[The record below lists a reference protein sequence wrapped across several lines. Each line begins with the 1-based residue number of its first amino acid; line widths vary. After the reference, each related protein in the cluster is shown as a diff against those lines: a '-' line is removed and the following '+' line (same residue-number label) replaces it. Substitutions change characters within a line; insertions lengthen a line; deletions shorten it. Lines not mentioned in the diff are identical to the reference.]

1 MRTLYIDGRKAVI
14 KEGTS
19 INLTR
24 VNPFAEAQGDYTF
37 DIELPLHGCPQNV
50 EIFGAGHRAEI
61 SKRAYVGRR
70 YAAQIVAIPIALRGH
85 IVVTQVTD
93 ALIKAQFLGGYSD
106 LANAFTDADGADL
119 YVDKLDGLGFAWEEE
134 CPWYYDG
141 RTESDKD
148 LPSPGQFVRAVNNHY
163 DGKDL
168 HESLDPD
175 RSKRLDIFA
184 GTRDKTS
191 CVAFP
196 IYATDENGQAYSS
209 NDLDFW
215 ECGISET
222 VIDNILNGA
231 NTLEERLP
239 LFNPPLP
246 ASYVAPQ
253 PYISYILKRVLRSLG
268 FEMGENELAG
278 TWLDNLFLANP
289 RRTLLIRDML
299 PHMTVSEF
307 FAEIAQYL
315 GIYFDIEDGKVVM
328 RRNRLRELKE
338 RISGCV
344 AEYADDITEET
355 KGKTALT
362 QNVRYDFD
370 DKFAPDKQLAVPE
383 KVYENSVV
391 RIFKGYDGD
400 PDDLESTAVY
410 EYIAGTEE
418 DVNHSDEITEKEA
431 NLITIDEATGVYSA
445 KVKTDTGK
453 YHELEIDQ
461 LGMLVRNW
469 ADTKNAAKL
478 KVIPATVIGAEF
490 KHNFK
495 VKRQSTD
502 LQTPNQIVQLT
513 NTEQYP
519 ALRVPYQPVFSNA
532 FKIWK
537 AVAGENQ
544 QEPSVLSRIYIAL
557 NTGRNY
563 HYTAAKNIKY
573 HPVAVGAAYTKEYKA
588 TKQQLDNSVTIST
601 RDVGRKE
608 DYFFVWPIY
617 FTKDK
622 EGDRLE
628 HCPFCLRE
636 TRQPSIVTDAW
647 QNISIDTRVEHVV
660 QFDDRAAALEPT
672 ATYII
677 HGRRFV
683 CHKLELEIT
692 DRGLKQLKTGYFYEL
707 NNN

>member
-1 MRTLYIDGRKAVI
+1 MLTLYIEGKKAVT
-14 KEGTS
+14 KAGTS
-19 INLTR
+19 IKLTR
-24 VNPFAEAQGDYTF
+24 VNPFTEEQGDYTF
-37 DIELPLHGCPQNV
+37 DIELPLAGCPQNV
-50 EIFGAGHRAEI
+50 AIFGAAHRSEI
-61 SKRAYVGRR
+61 PKIVFAGRR
-70 YAAQIVAIPIALRGH
+70 YAAQIVAMPVALRGH

-93 ALIKAQFLGGYSD
+93 AIIKAQFLSGYSD
-106 LANAFTDADGADL
+106 LANAFTDAGGADL
-119 YVDKLDGLGFAWEEE
+119 YVDKLPGLGFAWEEE
-134 CPWYYDG
+134 CPWYYEG
-141 RTESDKD
+141 RTETDKN
-148 LPSPGQFVRAVNNHY
+148 LPTPGQFVRAVNDY
-163 DGKDL
+163 YAGKDL
-168 HESLDPD
+168 HEPLDPD

-196 IYATDENGQAYSS
+196 IYATDESGTAYSS
-209 NDLDFW
+209 NDLSFW

-222 VIDNILNGA
+222 VIDIVLNGA

-246 ASYVAPQ
+246 TSYVAPQ
-253 PYISYILKRVLRSLG
+253 PYISYIIKRVLRSLG
-268 FEMGENELAG
+268 FELGENELAG

-299 PHMTVSEF
+299 PHITVSEF

-315 GIYFDIEDGKVVM
+315 GIYFDMQDGKVVM
-328 RRNRLRELKE
+328 RRNRLRDLTE
-338 RISGCV
+338 RIGDCV

-362 QNVRYDFD
+362 QNVRYDFEE
-370 DKFAPDKQLAVPE
+370 KFAPDKQLAVPE

-391 RIFKGYDGD
+391 RIYKGEIIDEDSISGTT
-400 PDDLESTAVY
+400 SVY

-418 DVNHSDEITEKEA
+418 DVNKEDFA
-431 NLITIDEATGVYSA
+431 NLITIDEATGAYSA
-445 KVKTDTGK
+445 KVKRADGK
-453 YHELEIDQ
+453 IVELEIDQ

-469 ADTKNAAKL
+469 ADAKNAAKL
-478 KVIPATVIGAEF
+478 KVIPATVIGADF
-490 KHNFK
+490 AHNYK
-495 VKRQSTD
+495 VKRPPTD
-502 LQTPNQIVQLT
+502 LHFPNQIVQLT
-513 NTEQYP
+513 DTEQYP
-519 ALRVPYQPVFSNA
+519 ALRVPYQPAYSQD
-532 FKIWK
+532 FKIWM
-537 AVAGENQ
+537 AVAGQNQ
-544 QEPSVLSRIYIAL
+544 QEPTALGRIYIAL

-563 HYTAAKNIKY
+563 HYTYAKDIKY
-573 HPVAVGAAYTKEYKA
+573 HPVAVGASYTKEYKA
-588 TKQQLDNSVTIST
+588 TKQQLDNAGTIST

-636 TRQPSIVTDAW
+636 TSQPSIAADAW
-647 QNISIDTRVEHVV
+647 KNISIDTRVEHVV
-660 QFDDRAAALEPT
+660 QFADRAAALEPT

-677 HGRRFV
+677 HGRRYV

-692 DRGLKQLKTGYFYEL
+692 ERGLSPLKTGYFYEL

>member
-1 MRTLYIDGRKAVI
+1 MLTLYIDGKNAVTKADASI
-14 KEGTS
+14 K
-19 INLTR
+19 LTR
-24 VNPFAEAQGDYTF
+24 VNPFTDEQGDYTF
-37 DIELPLHGCPQNV
+37 DIELPLAGCPQNV
-50 EIFGAGHRAEI
+50 AIFGAAHRAEI
-61 SKRAYVGRR
+61 PKIVFAGRR
-70 YAAQIVAIPIALRGH
+70 YAAQIVAMPVALRGH

-93 ALIKAQFLGGYSD
+93 ALIKAQFLSGYSD
-106 LANAFTDADGADL
+106 LANTFTDADGADL
-119 YVDKLDGLGFAWEEE
+119 YVDKLPGLGFAWEEE
-134 CPWYYDG
+134 CPWYYEG
-141 RTESDKD
+141 RTEADKN
-148 LPSPGQFVRAVNNHY
+148 LPSPGQFVRAVNDY
-163 DGKDL
+163 YAGKDL

-196 IYATDENGQAYSS
+196 IYATDESGKAYSS
-209 NDLDFW
+209 NDLSFW

-222 VIDNILNGA
+222 YEDKFLDGA

-246 ASYVAPQ
+246 TSSVAPQ
-253 PYISYILKRVLRSLG
+253 PYISYIIKRVLRSLG
-268 FEMGENELAG
+268 FELGENELAG

-289 RRTLLIRDML
+289 RRTLLLRDML
-299 PHMTVSEF
+299 PHITVSEF

-315 GIYFDIEDGKVVM
+315 GIYFDMEDGKVVM
-328 RRNRLRELKE
+328 RRNRLRDLTE
-338 RISGCV
+338 RIGGCV
-344 AEYADDITEET
+344 AEYTDEIDAEA

-362 QNVRYDFD
+362 QNVRYDFE
-370 DKFAPDKQLAVPE
+370 DKFAPSKQLAVPE

-391 RIFKGYDGD
+391 RIYKGDITDEDD
-400 PDDLESTAVY
+400 PFPIPIY
-410 EYIAGTEE
+410 EYIAGAYE
-418 DVNHSDEITEKEA
+418 DVNKEDYA
-431 NLITIDEATGVYSA
+431 NLITIDEATGAYSA
-445 KVKTDTGK
+445 KVKRADGK
-453 YHELEIDQ
+453 IVELEIDQ

-469 ADTKNAAKL
+469 ADTKTAAKL
-478 KVIPATVIGAEF
+478 KVIPATVIGADF
-490 KHNFK
+490 SHKYK
-495 VKRQSTD
+495 KKRPPTD
-502 LQTPNQIVQLT
+502 LHFPNQIVELT
-513 NTEQYP
+513 DTEQYP
-519 ALRVPYQPVFSNA
+519 ALRVPYQPVFSND

-544 QEPSVLSRIYIAL
+544 QEPTALSRIYIAL

-588 TKQQLDNSVTIST
+588 TKQQLDNAGTIST
-601 RDVGRKE
+601 RNVGRKE

-622 EGDRLE
+622 EGDRIE

-636 TRQPSIVTDAW
+636 TRQPSIPADAW
-647 QNISIDTRVEHVV
+647 HNISIDTRVEHVV
-660 QFDDRAAALEPT
+660 QFADRTAAIDPT

-677 HGRRFV
+677 HGRRYV

-692 DRGLKQLKTGYFYEL
+692 ERGLKPLKTGYFYEL